1 MECFEQSDLSIHK
14 FQKFLKLQPFESR
27 YLGARVEAEISTVMM
42 EATDMESRLVHF
54 ENIRCRRE
62 CPP

>member
-1 MECFEQSDLSIHK
+1 MECFEQSDVRIHR
-14 FQKFLKLQPFESR
+14 FQKFLKLQLFESR
-27 YLGARVEAEISTVMM
+27 CLEAKVEAEISTVMM

-62 CPP
+62 YPP

>member
-14 FQKFLKLQPFESR
+14 FQKFLKFQPFESR

-42 EATDMESRLVHF
+42 EATDVESRLVHF
-54 ENIRCRRE
+54 ENIRCRRG

>member
-1 MECFEQSDLSIHK
+1 MECFAQSDASIHR
-14 FQKFLKLQPFESR
+14 FQKFLKLQLFESR
-27 YLGARVEAEISTVMM
+27 CLGAKVEAEISTVMI

-62 CPP
+62 YPP